1 VGRYTLRPA
10 WTRPAPS
17 TPTSVTVVSRRTL
30 SLLLS
35 TFLAVG
41 LLVGTLVARVPY
53 VALGPGPTFNT
64 LGDSEG
70 APVIDIRG
78 RQSFP
83 DTGHLDLTT
92 VGVRSDLSLAEA
104 LVGWVRRDEAVVPRE
119 LVFPPGQSDAQVEA
133 ENTRQ
138 MVQSQDAATTAA
150 LSALGI
156 PIEVTVADVS
166 ATSPAVGVLRKDDVL
181 TSVDGRAVTGPAQL
195 RTMIGDRAPGAS
207 VRIGYRR
214 AGLSA
219 EAALVTT
226 ASTDSP
232 PRPLIGVATGVS
244 YPFTVKIAL
253 KDVGG
258 PSAGLMFA
266 LGIVDKLEPGSL
278 TGGAYI
284 AGTGEITPDGAVQP
298 IGGIQQKLRGA
309 RGKGATVFLVPAANC
324 ADAAANR
331 PDGLQ
336 LIKVSSLDEARRAL
350 DLERSGGTPTGCS

>member
-1 VGRYTLRPA
+1 MGRHAL
-10 WTRPAPS
+10 TRGAARSAPS
-17 TPTSVTVVSRRTL
+17 TPTSVPVVSRRTL
-30 SLLLS
+30 TLLLS
-35 TFLAVG
+35 TLLAVA
-41 LLVGTLVARVPY
+41 LLVGALVARVPY

-64 LGDSEG
+64 LGDSDG
-70 APVIDIRG
+70 TPVIDVQG

-104 LVGWVRRDEAVVPRE
+104 LVGWARRDEAVVPRE

-150 LSALGI
+150 LTALGI
-156 PIEVTVADVS
+156 PIEVTVAEVS
-166 ATSPAVGVLRKDDVL
+166 AASPAVGVLRKDDVL
-181 TSVDGRAVTGPAQL
+181 TSVDGSPVTGPAQL
-195 RTMIGDRAPGAS
+195 RTMIGERAVGAD

-214 AGLSA
+214 DGQTA
-219 EAALVTT
+219 EATLVTT
-226 ASTDSP
+226 GSTDSP
-232 PRPLIGVATGVS
+232 PRPLIGVATGIR

-278 TGGAYI
+278 TGGAYV

-336 LIKVSSLDEARRAL
+336 LIKVSTLDEARRAL